1 VNIEKHK
8 TCYRAGPPAQRGPR
22 WFGTSPRPPSTCSS
36 VRVKPLQRPRHPA
49 RRLVAAGPPPG
60 VRPHCPSVFDPTH
73 RFLCPLS
80 TCVVLAPSKIS
91 LLPPRYITRS
101 IPLNSPRLAPSRRV
115 APPPRVAAIEHR
127 ASSIGTAAPQ
137 PPPHLPTKLRAKEL
151 SWRAAPSKLPP
162 S

>member
-22 WFGTSPRPPSTCSS
+22 WFGTSPRSPSTCSS
-36 VRVKPLQRPRHPA
+36 VHVKPLQRPRHPA
-49 RRLVAAGPPPG
+49 PPLQRPG